1 MYIAGCPERLVSLIH
16 NSINIVSVCS
26 QVTPVGQADPGLGF
40 VAQNWLVAGAVAV
53 GDAVPLPLTSACDPG
68 SELTE
73 RGACIGAE
81 RVHW

>member
-1 MYIAGCPERLVSLIH
+1 MSLIH
-16 NSINIVSVCS
+16 NSISIVSVCS

-53 GDAVPLPLTSACDPG
+53 GDAVQLPLTSACSPG
-68 SELTE
+68 SELAG